1 MCTLQNGSGSL
12 AEPILLYKWLKAFT
26 SMTLTIARCI
36 PFTHK
41 ICLFPLSRTFA
52 STIMKCDSLSLI
64 KTKDNDKDKILLD
77 DKMILKTLS
86 TSDTRDRLLT
96 FEIFYCCSFPL

>member
-26 SMTLTIARCI
+26 SVTYNKKYIARCI

-41 ICLFPLSRTFA
+41 ICLFPLNRTFA

-77 DKMILKTLS
+77 DKTILKTLNE
-86 TSDTRDRLLT
+86 RHKRQT
-96 FEIFYCCSFPL
+96 FDL